1 MKWLLVSVEWRHLE
15 DNFALD
21 PAARSSEDLL
31 SECLDSRN
39 ETAWTEFMRRFHPLI
54 ASVVVRISRHWDEC
68 TPQAI
73 DDLIQEVY
81 LKLCASGLRSFKCM
95 NPGKPDAIY
104 GYIKTFTANLV
115 QDRFKTSRAAKRGG
129 TTGTISIDGEGPETL
144 RAHEKRPEAALER
157 KLLLEEVAA
166 TLTTSTSGA
175 NADRDRRIFWLYYRV
190 GLPASAIAKLPT
202 VNLNTKGVESTIL
215 RLTRVL
221 REQLGSKQAEKQKNM
236 GSHKGIGTEN
246 SF

>member
-81 LKLCASGLRSFKCM
+81 LKLCASGLRSF
-95 NPGKPDAIY
+95 AL
-104 GYIKTFTANLV
+104 AQVHSLV
-115 QDRFKTSRAAKRGG
+115 ASVRRDRTPRWRV
-129 TTGTISIDGEGPETL
+129 
-144 RAHEKRPEAALER
+144 
-157 KLLLEEVAA
+157 LLLRFPFRAPFQP
-166 TLTTSTSGA
+166 
-175 NADRDRRIFWLYYRV
+175 DRDKRH
-190 GLPASAIAKLPT
+190 PT
-202 VNLNTKGVESTIL
+202 
-215 RLTRVL
+215 
-221 REQLGSKQAEKQKNM
+221 
-236 GSHKGIGTEN
+236 
-246 SF
+246 